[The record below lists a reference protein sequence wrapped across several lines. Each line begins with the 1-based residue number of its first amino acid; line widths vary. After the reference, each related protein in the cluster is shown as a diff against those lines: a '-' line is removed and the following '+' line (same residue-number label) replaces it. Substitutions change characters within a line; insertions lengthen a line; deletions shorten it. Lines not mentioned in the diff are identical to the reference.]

1 MDESRLSRIQSRLES
16 AFAPAKVSVRDDST
30 KHAGHPGARS
40 GAGHFAVRIE
50 SEAFTGR
57 NTLQRHRMVY
67 EALADMM
74 PSDIHALIIDAISPD
89 DEDKPRT
96 P

>member
-1 MDESRLSRIQSRLES
+1 MNESRLTRIQTQLES
-16 AFAPAKVSVRDDST
+16 AFAPAKVSVRDDSA

-57 NTLQRHRMVY
+57 SPLQRHRMVY
-67 EALADMM
+67 EALAEMM
-74 PSDIHALIIDAISPD
+74 PSDIHALIIEAISPN
-89 DEDKPRT
+89 DEE
-96 P
+96 

>member
-1 MDESRLSRIQSRLES
+1 MSESRLSRIQTRLES
-16 AFAPAKVSVRDDST
+16 TFAPAQVSVRDDSP
-30 KHAGHPGARS
+30 KHAGHPGAHS

-50 SEAFTGR
+50 SEAFAGR
-57 NTLQRHRMVY
+57 STLQRHRMVY
-67 EALADMM
+67 EALAEMM

-89 DEDKPRT
+89 DEDKPRK

>member
-1 MDESRLSRIQSRLES
+1 MGESRITRIQSRLES
-16 AFAPAKVSVRDDST
+16 AFAPARVSVRDDSA
-30 KHAGHPGARS
+30 KHAGHPGARG

-50 SEAFTGR
+50 SEAFKGQNR
-57 NTLQRHRMVY
+57 LQRHRMVH

-74 PSDIHALIIDAISPD
+74 PSDIHALIIEAISPD
-89 DEDKPRT
+89 DDKPRT

>member
-1 MDESRLSRIQSRLES
+1 MNESRLARIQTRLES
-16 AFAPAKVSVRDDST
+16 AFAPAKVSVRDDSA

-57 NTLQRHRMVY
+57 SPLQRHRMVY
-67 EALADMM
+67 EALAEMM
-74 PSDIHALIIDAISPD
+74 PSDIHALIIEAISPN
-89 DEDKPRT
+89 DEE
-96 P
+96 